1 MSERDKLLNALQAL
15 ILDSTDPKAVEQA
28 IQSWKRLQVL
38 PPTKIYQVF
47 TTQTNNPYDSD
58 FELHGI
64 STDLDAM
71 KQCFLTQITDKLDYQ
86 DEEAPPKLED
96 FETRVR
102 TSFVGDNVLYHYI
115 GTHICLR
122 LIWADLL

>member
-15 ILDSTDPKAVEQA
+15 ILDSTDPKAIAQA

-47 TTQTNNPYDSD
+47 TTQTDNPYDSD

-64 STDLDAM
+64 STDLEAM
-71 KQCFLTQITDKLDYQ
+71 KQCFLSQITTILDYGYG
-86 DEEAPPKLED
+86 DLPKLED

-102 TSFVGDNVLYHYI
+102 TSFVGDSVLYHYI
-115 GTHICLR
+115 GSHICLR